1 MTSLLLALSLSFPVL
16 AGPVTIALAC
26 RDEAPCAVRG
36 NATFRSV
43 ADPSVT
49 RSLPIAGNRVT
60 FAADAGTEWEVSVAA
75 AGFWAPSV
83 RWTAERP
90 QTVRLWRTGR
100 VHAVIQAKE
109 KLTAVRLAVTSPPD
123 PRRAPEIPQGTSF
136 DCSSASASEWSCD
149 VPATTLDVAIR
160 AEGYAPHYLWD
171 AKVPAGGTLRLGEVT
186 LQKGG
191 SLLAWLDPETLG
203 RLDQPVKA
211 ILRRESLPAPSATAM
226 RVSEPLAEATFSKK
240 GVAHLSPLPA
250 GRYVLEARA
259 EGHVPAQLNVEVYEG
274 KESAVRRPIELH
286 PAVTVRLRIEP
297 ALAPDGVPW
306 QLELWRRVPYGS
318 GSEKAGGG
326 AASQEGLFE
335 AKNQAEGPLRVVL
348 YDGKRNVLDSRELTI
363 AAGGGDS
370 TLTLHP
376 IALEGT
382 VKIGGNALPRASLLF
397 GGSGGAQKIRVKA
410 DEEGRFTVT
419 LPRAGEWPVDVTAS
433 AESVATT
440 ARVTVADGD
449 QSVAID
455 LPAGE
460 LSGWVRDSSGQRL
473 AGARVEL
480 FAGGG
485 VLSRV
490 TDAEGVFRFRG
501 VPAGALSVRATDPR
515 NEEYS
520 PESRVTMADG
530 GGRIENVELKIES
543 LRSIHGFVRS
553 GGVAVP
559 GARVNAYALLGGTA
573 QQERVTTDLQGRFAL
588 DIPLASATVT
598 LVVGV
603 AGRTLHPFTVV
614 PVEQGVEVDV
624 APRGGELR
632 LRWPAGTR
640 PIRIVFN
647 DGVFL
652 PLPDLME
659 WARAQGRAPEGG
671 GVVVPNVAPGRYQM
685 CTGPA
690 CTAGTLAIGGN
701 VELDLT
707 PLLTTAR

>member
-1 MTSLLLALSLSFPVL
+1 MTGLLLALSLSLPVL
-16 AGPVTIALAC
+16 AAPVTVAFEC
-26 RDEAPCAVRG
+26 RDETPCAVRG
-36 NATFRSV
+36 SATFRSV
-43 ADPSVT
+43 ADPSLT

-75 AGFWAPSV
+75 AGFWAPS
-83 RWTAERP
+83 ERVTVP
-90 QTVRLWRTGR
+90 AQTVRLWRTGR
-100 VHAVIQAKE
+100 VRAAVNAEE
-109 KLTAVRLAVTSPPD
+109 KLSAVRLAVTSPPN

-136 DCSSASASEWSCD
+136 DCSAASESEWTCE
-149 VPATTLDVAIR
+149 VPAATLDVAIR

-171 AKVPAGGTLRLGEVT
+171 AKVPAGGTLRLGAVT

-191 SLLAWLDPETLG
+191 SLLAWLDPETIG

-211 ILRRESLPAPSATAM
+211 ILRRESLPAPSATAI
-226 RVSEPLAEATFSKK
+226 RVSEPVAEAAFSKK
-240 GVAHLSPLPA
+240 GVAQLSPLPA

-259 EGHVPAQLNVEVYEG
+259 EGHVPAQLSVEVYEG

-306 QLELWRRVPYGS
+306 QLELWRPVPYGS
-318 GSEKAGGG
+318 GSEKGGGG
-326 AASQEGLFE
+326 AASQDGLFE
-335 AKNQAEGPLRVVL
+335 AQNQAEGLLRVVV
-348 YDGKRNVLDSRELTI
+348 YDGKRNVFDSRELTI
-363 AAGGGDS
+363 APGGGDS

-382 VKIGGNALPRASLLF
+382 VKIGGDALPRASLLF
-397 GGSGGAQKIRVKA
+397 GGSGSAQKIRAKA
-410 DEEGRFTVT
+410 DDEGHFTVT
-419 LPRAGEWPVDVTAS
+419 LPRTGEWPVDVTAS

-440 ARVTVADGD
+440 AKVTVAGD
-449 QSVAID
+449 DESIAID
-455 LPAGE
+455 LPASE
-460 LSGWVRDSSGQRL
+460 LSGWVRDSAGQRL

-485 VLSRV
+485 VQSRI

-501 VPAGALSVRATDPR
+501 VPSGAIRVRATDPR

-520 PESRVTMADG
+520 PESKVTLNDG
-530 GGRIENVELKIES
+530 DGRIENVELKIES

-573 QQERVTTDLQGRFAL
+573 QQERVTTDLQGRFAV
-588 DIPLASATVT
+588 DIPLSSATVT

-614 PVEQGVEVDV
+614 PVEQGVVVDV

-652 PLPDLME
+652 PLSDLLE
-659 WARAQGRAPEGG
+659 WAHTQGRSPEGG

-685 CTGPA
+685 CTGA
-690 CTAGTLAIGGN
+690 TCTAGTLAMGGN
-701 VELDLT
+701 LELDLT